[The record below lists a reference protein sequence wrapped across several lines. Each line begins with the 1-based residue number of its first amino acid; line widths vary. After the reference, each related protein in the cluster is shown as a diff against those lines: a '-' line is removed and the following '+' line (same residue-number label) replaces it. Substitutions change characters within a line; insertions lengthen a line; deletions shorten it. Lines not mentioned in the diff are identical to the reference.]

1 MANQQGPTR
10 EHMELCSKVMWQP
23 GWEGVWGRMDTCIC
37 MAEFLHCPPENVR
50 TLLIGCTPLQNKKLK
65 TLKKTWKKII

>member
-1 MANQQGPTR
+1 
-10 EHMELCSKVMWQP
+10 
-23 GWEGVWGRMDTCIC
+23 MDTCIC

-65 TLKKTWKKII
+65 TLKKKMEENNLVEQSTKIRLQEAFKVFEKNRNALQLD

>member
-1 MANQQGPTR
+1 
-10 EHMELCSKVMWQP
+10 
-23 GWEGVWGRMDTCIC
+23 MDTCIC

-65 TLKKTWKKII
+65 TLKKNMEENNLVEQSTKIRLQEAFKVFEKNRNALQLD